1 MNVNKWI
8 EENQISKNHDYAK
21 GWNDLMDFVFKLQC
35 EFDEFEFEVIKSY
48 DMLTPPPSSKIKMP
62 IFIAKSKKY
71 QIIFKE
77 SWVLEPDWT
86 VSVER
91 NTKKIVNLRSFVE
104 DINPTNKWLLDG
116 MEKDYIFGPYSV
128 QAKKFTCCVK
138 NKHLLYTLFYL
149 ITKYDKESDQDS
161 KYMANKRIDL
171 TEKACG

>member
-1 MNVNKWI
+1 MNINKWI
-8 EENQISKNHDYAK
+8 EENQINKNHDYAK

-35 EFDEFEFEVIKSY
+35 DFDEFEFEVLKSY
-48 DMLTPPPSSKIKMP
+48 EMLTPPPSSKIKMP

-91 NTKKIVNLRSFVE
+91 NTKEIVNLRSLVE

-128 QAKKFTCCVK
+128 QGSIIYS
-138 NKHLLYTLFYL
+138 LLYPQPQGVFLLFSYPFLLFHTNLEATLTL
-149 ITKYDKESDQDS
+149 
-161 KYMANKRIDL
+161 
-171 TEKACG
+171 